1 MIRDPSAAVAAA
13 DPTGCRRAL
22 EAERCASQKERL
34 TRRIDE
40 KKAEIKDLEDQRKGL
55 DKAIAATSQ

>member
-1 MIRDPSAAVAAA
+1 MARWQARTPKE
-13 DPTGCRRAL
+13 TM
-22 EAERCASQKERL
+22 ESQKERL

-55 DKAIAATSQ
+55 DKAIAAMSQ

>member
-1 MIRDPSAAVAAA
+1 M
-13 DPTGCRRAL
+13 
-22 EAERCASQKERL
+22 ESQKERL

-55 DKAIAATSQ
+55 DKAITAMSQ